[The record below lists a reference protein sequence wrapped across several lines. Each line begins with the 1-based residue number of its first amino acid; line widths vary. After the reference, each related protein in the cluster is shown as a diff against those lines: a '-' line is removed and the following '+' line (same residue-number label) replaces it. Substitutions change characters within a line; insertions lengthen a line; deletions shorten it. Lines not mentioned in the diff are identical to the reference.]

1 MGYVGN
7 QTSTSYTSM
16 DKQTITGSGAT
27 AYTLSHSVSS
37 ESEIE
42 VFVNNI
48 RQEGGSGKAYTV
60 SGTTITF
67 TEAITSSDECY
78 VVFQGKAIQ
87 TVVPPDGSVTSA
99 KLATN
104 IQADTLYNKTGDSDS
119 GLDLSTNDVVKVKTA
134 NTERMRVD
142 ASGNV
147 GIGTTSPGRQLEIYD
162 DGTNGQA
169 VLALTAQNDEYSR
182 IMFADPDDSNIGML
196 DYNHG
201 NNSMVFRVND
211 AERARIDSSGT
222 LFVGRTSQI
231 TSGGVGGFHT
241 FEQGGDAQWV
251 LATHGNQTNNYG
263 ITVYYATAHDGTGNH
278 FLYCTDSGANRLK
291 IRSDGDVQNH
301 DNAYGSTSDER
312 IKQDI
317 KDANSQ
323 WDDIKAL
330 KVRNFKKK
338 DDVRQYKDKAW
349 EQIGVIAQELEAAGM
364 TKLITESPPDEHD
377 IKSSAE
383 FGTLNEDGTIKEV
396 KAKVKDVKYSV
407 LYMKAVKAL
416 QEAMARIETLETK
429 VKALED
435 K

>member
-78 VVFQGKAIQ
+78 IVFQGKAIQ
-87 TVVPPDGSVTSA
+87 TVVPPDGSVGTAKILDDAVTSA
-99 KLATN
+99 KLDTN
-104 IQADTLYNKTGDSDS
+104 IAIAGDLTVDTSTLKVDSSANQVSVGHTAPTAVLDVRRGDADGKIAEFHTSTGY
-119 GLDLSTNDVVKVKTA
+119 
-134 NTERMRVD
+134 
-142 ASGNV
+142 
-147 GIGTTSPGRQLEIYD
+147 GIELGSSQNHAYIEAGSSQSLQLH
-162 DGTNGQA
+162 TNG
-169 VLALTAQNDEYSR
+169 
-182 IMFADPDDSNIGML
+182 
-196 DYNHG
+196 
-201 NNSMVFRVND
+201 

-222 LFVGRTSQI
+222 LFVGRTTQI
-231 TSGGVGGFHT
+231 TANGTGGFHT
-241 FEQGGDAQWV
+241 FEQGGNAQWV
-251 LATHGNQTNNYG
+251 VAAHCNQSSNYG
-263 ITVYYATAHDGTGNH
+263 YVAYYATAHDGASNSFFMGVDTGAVRFRVN
-278 FLYCTDSGANRLK
+278 
-291 IRSDGDVQNH
+291 SDGDVANH
-301 DNAYGSTSDER
+301 DNSYGSTSDER

-330 KVRNFKKK
+330 KIRNYKKK

-349 EQIGVIAQELEAAGM
+349 EQIGVVAQELEAAGM
-364 TKLITESPPDEHD
+364 AKLITESSPDEHD

-383 FGTLNEDGTIKEV
+383 FGTLNEDGTIKET
-396 KAKVKDVKYSV
+396 KAKVKNVKYSV
-407 LYMKAVKAL
+407 LYMKAIKAL

-429 VKALED
+429 VKALEG

>member
-182 IMFADPDDSNIGML
+182 IMFADPDDSNIGMI
-196 DYNHG
+196 DYSHG
-201 NNSMVFRVND
+201 SNYMVFRVND
-211 AERARIDSSGT
+211 GERARIDSGGN
-222 LFVGRTSQI
+222 LFVG
-231 TSGGVGGFHT
+231 
-241 FEQGGDAQWV
+241 
-251 LATHGNQTNNYG
+251 ATAEFIDNNDSATNYG
-263 ITVYYATAHDGTGNH
+263 VQLHPDGIVMVVRWDGIPMIVGRNASDGT
-278 FLYCTDSGANRLK
+278 L
-291 IRSDGDVQNH
+291 VQFRQ
-301 DNAYGSTSDER
+301 AASTEGTISVSGSTVSYNGFSGLHESSGIASDTPVGTVCSTIDELDTYPD
-312 IKQDI
+312 KQ
-317 KDANSQ
+317 
-323 WDDIKAL
+323 
-330 KVRNFKKK
+330 
-338 DDVRQYKDKAW
+338 
-349 EQIGVIAQELEAAGM
+349 EA
-364 TKLITESPPDEHD
+364 PD
-377 IKSSAE
+377 
-383 FGTLNEDGTIKEV
+383 GTLKDH
-396 KAKVKDVKYSV
+396 AKKGQNRADHAKS
-407 LYMKAVKAL
+407 
-416 QEAMARIETLETK
+416 K
-429 VKALED
+429 VSNSSW
-435 K
+435 